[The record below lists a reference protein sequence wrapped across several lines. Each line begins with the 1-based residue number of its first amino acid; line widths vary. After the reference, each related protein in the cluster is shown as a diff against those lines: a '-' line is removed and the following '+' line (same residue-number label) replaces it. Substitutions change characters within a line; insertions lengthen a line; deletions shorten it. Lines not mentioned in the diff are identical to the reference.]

1 MLRHMLFFSSKCV
14 PSLIQEICSSFTS
27 RTSCTRSP
35 QSPISRIAAFLLK
48 DLGFPRE
55 HFVFAPWEPHVPG
68 AVFVP
73 FGSYCVL
80 LKKINALS
88 GVEIYSQQGLFPA
101 QSRIFARYCRNV
113 QLAPSSWSVRTH
125 EEISE
130 VITHLV
136 GKTVQHTEN

>member
-1 MLRHMLFFSSKCV
+1 MLEFHIEDLLYTKSTIAYQSDRRI
-14 PSLIQEICSSFTS
+14 PAQRS
-27 RTSCTRSP
+27 RLPEGALRIRSVRATRSR
-35 QSPISRIAAFLLK
+35 SCLCSVR
-48 DLGFPRE
+48 
-55 HFVFAPWEPHVPG
+55 FVLRVTQKN
-68 AVFVP
+68 
-73 FGSYCVL
+73 Y
-80 LKKINALS
+80 ALS